1 MVSGQ
6 NTLKCSNIIFSIS
19 RRYLAKRSID
29 HFLCHDTVS
38 VTRQT
43 RLHCDTS
50 YSRQKLTERV
60 NVLSKCATQSGKF
73 TACSKLLVTYLALI
87 SILTITKSVSV
98 MVPATTKHFD
108 RPGKIHR
115 LQILLFNQLL
125 NWWEHYVWHSCLS
138 L

>member
-1 MVSGQ
+1 MVKILL
-6 NTLKCSNIIFSIS
+6 NVATLFSPYQEGILQREVLIIFCATTLSLWLDRPGYIVTH
-19 RRYLAKRSID
+19 RIPDRS
-29 HFLCHDTVS
+29 LQRGWKSCM
-38 VTRQT
+38 
-43 RLHCDTS
+43 
-50 YSRQKLTERV
+50 
-60 NVLSKCATQSGKF
+60 TQSGKF
-73 TACSKLLVTYLALI
+73 TACSKLLVTYLVLI
-87 SILTITKSVSV
+87 SILTITKSISV